1 MSRVFLIDDEPWT
14 MISLERLLDWQ
25 QLGFEIAG
33 KFDNARAAW
42 EQIQLQPPE
51 VIVTDIRMPGLSGLE
66 LLSRIHEA
74 ALPVEV
80 VLISAF
86 ADFAYAQE
94 AIGKGAFEYLLKPV
108 RRDRLTN

>member
-1 MSRVFLIDDEPWT
+1 MYRVFLIDDEPWT
-14 MISLERLLDWQ
+14 MISLEHLLDWQ

-66 LLSRIHEA
+66 L
-74 ALPVEV
+74 
-80 VLISAF
+80 
-86 ADFAYAQE
+86 
-94 AIGKGAFEYLLKPV
+94 
-108 RRDRLTN
+108 RLC